1 MQSHQSRYGAVSKF
15 RGLLDLQLGA
25 VVSAAAAPTIE
36 REHVAEAIIA
46 TVQHQLQED
55 RLSFS

>member
-1 MQSHQSRYGAVSKF
+1 MRSRLSRYGAVSKL
-15 RGLLDLQLGA
+15 RGLFDPRLGA
-25 VVSAAAAPTIE
+25 VVSAAAAPTID

-55 RLSFS
+55 GSSFS